1 MSHYMTALAMKQ
13 TNLKPATKIVLY
25 WIADPHNGETGECF
39 PSINRLAQLCEM
51 SRRSVETHILTLEQE
66 GLLERKAQYRET
78 GGKTTNS
85 YILELSG
92 TPWNSDDAQNLRM
105 GSEKSAHGDTQNLRM
120 NNLVKRNLGNNN
132 VIKIKSTYATINE
145 FERWWDKYPRK
156 VGKYKAASLFS
167 KIRQEVELN
176 VLLDATD
183 KFAEAM
189 KDQEK
194 KFIPHPTTWLNGRR
208 WNDRI
213 EVLQENDMKKALEEL
228 GLSYE

>member
-13 TNLKPATKIVLY
+13 PYLRPATKIVLY
-25 WIADPHNGETGECF
+25 WLADHHNGETGDCY
-39 PSINRLAQLCEM
+39 PSLSRLAKCCEM
-51 SRRSVETHILTLEQE
+51 DKSAVHRHIGTLTTKGLISVKRR
-66 GLLERKAQYRET
+66 RRDD
-78 GGKTTNS
+78 GGFTSNY
-85 YILELSG
+85 YILHLEDPML
-92 TPWNSDDAQNLRM
+92 QNEEPPISKTQHPPVAKCEPNL
-105 GSEKSAHGDTQNLRM
+105 GSN
-120 NNLVKRNLGNNN
+120 NLGNNE
-132 VIKIKSTYATINE
+132 VVLVKSTYATINE

-167 KIRQEVELN
+167 KVRQEVELN

-208 WNDRI
+208 WNDELSVEPHNVQK
-213 EVLQENDMKKALEEL
+213 EVLSAM

>member
-1 MSHYMTALAMKQ
+1 MTALAMKQ
-13 TNLKPATKIVLY
+13 QGLRPATKVVLY
-25 WIADPHNGETGECF
+25 WIADHHNSETGDCF
-39 PSINRLAQLCEM
+39 PSISRLATLCEM
-51 SRRSVETHILTLEQE
+51 SRRSVETHITALEDQ
-66 GLLERKAQYRET
+66 GLLKRISQYRDT
-78 GGKTTNS
+78 GGKTANS
-85 YILELSG
+85 YLLELTG
-92 TPWNSDDAQNLRM
+92 TLENLDDTQNLRM

>member
-25 WIADPHNGETGECF
+25 WIADHHNGETGECF

-85 YILELSG
+85 YILDLSG
-92 TPWNSDDAQNLRM
+92 TPWNSDDTQNLRM

-120 NNLVKRNLGNNN
+120 NNLVINNLGNKPNN
-132 VIKIKSTYATINE
+132 IDQLFEEFWSYYPRKINKIAAKHSYMTALSKVKPEVILDGIKAYAESIKHFCNQDMKFVPHARTWLRQERWENEVELATINIQ
-145 FERWWDKYPRK
+145 DK
-156 VGKYKAASLFS
+156 
-167 KIRQEVELN
+167 
-176 VLLDATD
+176 
-183 KFAEAM
+183 
-189 KDQEK
+189 
-194 KFIPHPTTWLNGRR
+194 
-208 WNDRI
+208 
-213 EVLQENDMKKALEEL
+213 VLQEMMNEK
-228 GLSYE
+228 